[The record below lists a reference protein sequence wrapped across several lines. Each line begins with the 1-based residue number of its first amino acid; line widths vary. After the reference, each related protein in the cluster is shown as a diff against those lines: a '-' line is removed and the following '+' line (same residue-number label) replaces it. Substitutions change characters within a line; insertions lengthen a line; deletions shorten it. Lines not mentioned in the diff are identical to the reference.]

1 MDFLSMLDT
10 SSDYVSLECHELQ
23 VKDKTAFVE
32 IHKTK
37 IIKTKIFRNNL
48 PASATNSLCWIPA
61 VLVEKAER
69 ELFWNW
75 TQANERLFFRVL
87 TNQSAQRP

>member
-1 MDFLSMLDT
+1 MMDFLSVLDT
-10 SSDYVSLECHELQ
+10 NSDKVSLESHELQ

-37 IIKTKIFRNNL
+37 ITKTEIFRNNL

-61 VLVEKAER
+61 VLMEKAEG
-69 ELFWNW
+69 ELF
-75 TQANERLFFRVL
+75 
-87 TNQSAQRP
+87 